1 MRRGTLLSLTALF
14 LLTVVMPA
22 HAANEDN
29 LTAQPLAGFV
39 ATLTTNP
46 DPLPPSEGA
55 LIVTLTRNGVPVTG
69 ERVTLRLEGRERT
82 LVETDVVTDTQGQV
96 RIVTYF
102 ASAGKYTLLITNEN
116 DTASFPVRVRGT
128 FVLVAGLVIA
138 LGILLALLFE
148 KRLP

>member
-1 MRRGTLLSLTALF
+1 MRRSLLALTLIIVVSLVTALSSADEGN
-14 LLTVVMPA
+14 LTV
-22 HAANEDN
+22 
-29 LTAQPLAGFV
+29 QPLAGFV

-46 DPLPPSEGA
+46 DPLPPSEGT
-55 LIVTLTRNGVPVTG
+55 LIVTLTRNNTPVAG
-69 ERVTLRLEGRERT
+69 ERVTLRLEGRKHT

-102 ASAGKYTLLITNEN
+102 ASAGEYTLLITNGN

-128 FVLVAGLVIA
+128 IVLVTGFIIA